1 MVKFSQ
7 FGVAQIFLAAALAV
21 SGVGCNDGEPSSSSN
36 THTAQSTPAPAPSAA
51 PASPKPAAKPAQ
63 KPVNPPIS
71 DGAARRSYEEALD
84 KGYSA
89 ASISQTAQSPEDW
102 KLVESQWQE
111 AIKLLKTV
119 PASSTQNKLAKSKIA
134 EYQKNL
140 VSAKQQAARATTRS
154 KTELAGIEVPVI
166 PSTSE
171 VPIIPSTS
179 DVTSRS
185 SSSYGSSKES
195 GSRPEVILAP
205 IKRRAGGT
213 AVIEVTFNGR
223 QTFDMIVDT
232 GASGTVITSKM
243 ASVLGVRPEGSM
255 TADTP
260 SAKAVTFPIGRVD
273 SMEVGGAVVNNV
285 PVAIASQLD
294 IGLLGQD
301 FFGGYD
307 VTFREDVVEFHSR

>member
-1 MVKFSQ
+1 MVKFSR

-21 SGVGCNDGEPSSSSN
+21 IGVGCNDGEPSSSSN
-36 THTAQSTPAPAPSAA
+36 TNTAQSTPAPAASAT

-63 KPVNPPIS
+63 KPVNPPVN

-102 KLVESQWQE
+102 QLVESQWQE

-140 VSAKQQAARATTRS
+140 ASAKQQAARATTRS
-154 KTELAGIEVPVI
+154 KTELAGIEVPL
-166 PSTSE
+166 
-171 VPIIPSTS
+171 IPSTS
-179 DVTSRS
+179 DAASRS
-185 SSSYGSSKES
+185 SSSYGSSGKG
-195 GSRPEVILAP
+195 GSRPGVFLAP

-213 AVIEVTFNGR
+213 AVIEVTFNGW

-243 ASVLGVRPEGSM
+243 ASVLGVFPEGSM
-255 TADTP
+255 IADTP
-260 SAKAVTFPIGRVD
+260 SAKSVTFPIGRVD
-273 SMEVGGAVVNNV
+273 SLEVGGALVNNV